1 MNQNMSE
8 KISVFI
14 LNKLPDHFN
23 IYRKFILDHIHLLP
37 NYYLR
42 RDTFDDCYTE
52 KDGGEASAKS
62 ILLRSKLA
70 DGGTYDPINY
80 DLLLGE

>member
-1 MNQNMSE
+1 MSE

-42 RDTFDDCYTE
+42 RDTFDDCYAE
-52 KDGGEASAKS
+52 KDGGEASAKA

-70 DGGTYDPINY
+70 DGGTYDLINY